1 MKLLFVTPWLA
12 YGGAERQTITLANRL
27 AERGHDC
34 ELAYIKDE
42 PSQLERLSSTV
53 PASCLG
59 GTRYLD
65 VPALKRLTQKI
76 RDGKPSRIVAMNQY
90 GLFYAWMAKRLATSH
105 APLTVT
111 FHTTVLMTLK
121 EKIQLAY
128 YKPLFRSSEC
138 LVYVCEGQKRY
149 WVQRGLRGRR
159 TEVIYN
165 GVDLEHWKPVS
176 EEARRCIRSALD
188 YAPSDFV
195 IGLSAVLRPEK
206 NHVQL
211 VDAVAALRSRG
222 VPARALLIGDGPMRA
237 AVEARAR
244 GHGIAEHVMITGF
257 QEDVR
262 VLVGAADAMVL
273 CSTAVETFSMAALE
287 AMALARPVVQSEL
300 GGAAEMTVPG
310 ENGYLFPVGDTRAL
324 IERLAALADERE
336 RRRMGRAARASVERH
351 FSERAMV
358 DGYEIMFQELE
369 TERNRRGNLQRPA
382 GAH

>member
-1 MKLLFVTPWLA
+1 MKVLFVTPWLA

-27 AERGHDC
+27 SERGHDC
-34 ELAYIKDE
+34 RLVYVKNE
-42 PSQLERLSSTV
+42 PSQLERLSAAV
-53 PASCLG
+53 PSSCLEAK
-59 GTRYLD
+59 RYLD
-65 VPALKRLTQKI
+65 LAALRALVALIREEKPTQ
-76 RDGKPSRIVAMNQY
+76 IVAMNQY
-90 GLFYAWMAKRLATSH
+90 GLLYAWLAKRLAGSP

-128 YKPLFRSSEC
+128 YRPLFRSAEC
-138 LVYVCEGQKRY
+138 LVYVCEGQRRY
-149 WVQRGLRGRR
+149 WAQRRLHGRR

-165 GVDLEHWKPVS
+165 GIDVEHWTPVS
-176 EEARRCIRSALD
+176 EEGRRCIRSALD
-188 YAPSDFV
+188 FSPWDFV
-195 IGLSAVLRPEK
+195 VGMSAVLRPEK

-211 VDAVAALRSRG
+211 VDALAALRQRG
-222 VPARALLIGDGPMRA
+222 VPARALLIGDGPMRP

-244 GHGIAEHVMITGF
+244 SMGISDHVMITGF

-262 VLVGAADAMVL
+262 LLVGACDTVVL

-287 AMALARPVVQSEL
+287 AMALARPVIQSEL

-324 IERLAALADERE
+324 IERLSALADADE
-336 RRRMGRAARASVERH
+336 RRRMGRAARADVERR

-358 DGYEIMFQELE
+358 DGYEHMLQELE
-369 TERNRRGNLQRPA
+369 NERNRRANLQRPA